1 MRDHGL
7 MTKETDLASKHFRL
21 KILMRVNIKRAKC
34 MDKENI
40 YGTRENTMK
49 VNG

>member
-1 MRDHGL
+1 
-7 MTKETDLASKHFRL
+7 
-21 KILMRVNIKRAKC
+21 MRVNIKRAKC

-49 VNG
+49 VNGLKDLKKATEFGKA